1 MRPFITRTLYLALG
15 CLLQVSCG
23 GTEPIPQ
30 ESTVFFRLN
39 APFCGMALPVRFS
52 IDGILVGID
61 TFRVNVGNPHLTTRG
76 FPTSAGR
83 HVLSAYAFPGMWPDT
98 TVTLRA
104 GIAMTDTL
112 SFYCS

>member
-1 MRPFITRTLYLALG
+1 MRPLITRVLYLAL
-15 CLLQVSCG
+15 CNLVLVSCG

-39 APFCGMALPVRFS
+39 APFCSMALPVRFS
-52 IDGILVGID
+52 IDGTLVGID

-76 FPTSAGR
+76 YPTSAGR
-83 HVLSAYAFPGMWPDT
+83 HVLSAFAFVGMWPDT
-98 TVTLRA
+98 SVTLRP